1 MLIGLTENGGT
12 MSSTKRGRKPL
23 LIVTSNSKTTAD
35 TPSARF
41 VLIDA
46 TFPST
51 EGDPAVGVI
60 GTKIPSGEYAPITTH
75 GIEFIELQATVTA
88 GALLT
93 TGSDGKAK
101 PHTTGDHIM
110 GIALDGGDNGDIIR
124 VKL

>member
-1 MLIGLTENGGT
+1 MLTGLTENGGT

-23 LIVTSNSKTTAD
+23 LIVTSNAVTTAD

-46 TFPST
+46 THPTS
-51 EGDPAVGVI
+51 EGDPAVGVV
-60 GTKIPSGEYAPITTH
+60 GTKVPSGEYAPITTH

-88 GALLT
+88 GAVVT
-93 TGSDGKAK
+93 TGTDGKAK
-101 PHTTGDHIM
+101 AHTTDDHIM

-124 VKL
+124 IKL